1 MDKVKCGV
9 IRDLLPLVVDEV
21 ATEDSVELVKAHM
34 EDCESCRGYYEGMT
48 AAIARTNAPK
58 PETDNA
64 FLRLGKKIKF
74 QTNMRKW
81 LTMALA
87 AVLAFVII
95 VSGYVFVDRKV
106 SIYNVDM
113 DPDWADVQLY
123 YEPNGTV
130 GARIDMKDGH
140 GWYNCMQML
149 YRDGI
154 LYLMPMRPEWTF
166 LNKGNTRGE
175 NYPLHEYYW
184 QDGKIVQKINDGDV
198 FWNPDKN
205 LWEEVIDEI
214 VRPVYTVRWGTM
226 ENYNTLY
233 VEGDEIP
240 SALGIRNFDSEV
252 PIVMTGIKK
261 SEVAPQTII
270 VKEDADSETAGD
282 AAEDTPVIAV
292 TPDTTAEVG

>member
-21 ATEDSVELVKAHM
+21 ATEDSVELVNAHM
-34 EDCESCRGYYEGMT
+34 EECEGCRGYYEGMT
-48 AAIARTNAPK
+48 SAIARTSAPK
-58 PETDNA
+58 PEEDKA
-64 FLRLGKKIKF
+64 FLSLGRKIKF
-74 QTNMRKW
+74 QANMRKW
-81 LTMALA
+81 LTRALA

>member
-21 ATEDSVELVKAHM
+21 ASEDSVELVNAHM
-34 EDCESCRGYYEGMT
+34 EECEACRGYHEGMT
-48 AAIARTNAPK
+48 MALARTNAPK

-64 FLRLGKKIKF
+64 FLRLGKKMKF

-81 LTMALA
+81 LTRALA
-87 AVLAFVII
+87 GILAFVII
-95 VSGYVFVDRKV
+95 VSCYAFVNDKA

-130 GARIDMKDGH
+130 GARIDMRDDH
-140 GWYNCMQML
+140 GWYNCLQML

-175 NYPLHEYYW
+175 NFLLHEYYW

-214 VRPVYTVRWGTM
+214 IRPVYTVRWGTM
-226 ENYNTLY
+226 DNYNTLY
-233 VEGDEIP
+233 IEGEEIP
-240 SALGIRNFDSEV
+240 SVLEIVDVGSESPV
-252 PIVMTGIKK
+252 ILTEIKK
-261 SEVAPQTII
+261 SDAPDQTII
-270 VKEDADSETAGD
+270 VKGTTDSETAGD
-282 AAEDTPVIAV
+282 AAEDTPVILG
-292 TPDTTAEVG
+292 TPEPTAEAD